1 MHAQFHYWPMFP
13 ETWFRHTKASWQWL
27 DHVLQLS
34 NLQSFPESIIGAFAF
49 WIQIKAAKKTIT
61 GVLLL
66 QLQFIQSSAKEH
78 FGIVYVT
85 WLPLDRLCR

>member
-1 MHAQFHYWPMFP
+1 M
-13 ETWFRHTKASWQWL
+13 
-27 DHVLQLS
+27 
-34 NLQSFPESIIGAFAF
+34 
-49 WIQIKAAKKTIT
+49 